1 VVGNNPV
8 DFIGERIEMSENQLP
23 KPFSEIAV
31 LKKYLHF
38 ALPTTKERLRARVA
52 STMPE
57 LQGFYDEVGP
67 HMDAILTYLKDFPPN
82 EKDLAPD
89 VLCLVRLG
97 KAYMEASL
105 SVEMFHAPDEPNVGT
120 FENMELES
128 F

>member
-1 VVGNNPV
+1 MNDNV
-8 DFIGERIEMSENQLP
+8 LP
-23 KPFSEIAV
+23 KPFADIPA
-31 LKKYLHF
+31 LRRYLRF

-52 STMPE
+52 SSMEE

-67 HMDAILTYLKDFPPN
+67 HMDAILTYLREFPPH
-82 EKDLAPD
+82 EKDLPAD